1 MLFSFLG
8 CRISAK
14 VVVHELLFI
23 NVSIFIN
30 DHGMSLRL
38 SSVSLS
44 FSGAFPQDEYPEEVS
59 TDEDDNEMFGS
70 RKRMKREIGI
80 GEREEENGAS

>member
-1 MLFSFLG
+1 MLSSSISPSFL
-8 CRISAK
+8 
-14 VVVHELLFI
+14 
-23 NVSIFIN
+23 
-30 DHGMSLRL
+30 
-38 SSVSLS
+38 
-44 FSGAFPQDEYPEEVS
+44 GAFPQDEYPEEVS